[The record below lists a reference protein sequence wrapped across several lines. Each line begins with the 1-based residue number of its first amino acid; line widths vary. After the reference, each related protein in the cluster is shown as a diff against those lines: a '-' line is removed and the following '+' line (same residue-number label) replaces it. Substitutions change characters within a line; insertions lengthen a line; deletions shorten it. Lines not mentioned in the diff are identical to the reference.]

1 MKKQMGYALLLIIS
15 VSALAAQQITR
26 FAVVDTAQVYNTFF
40 RDSTAVRNYEAKKL
54 EYQNEIN
61 RLTEELRTLQ
71 LNKLELEKAGDMT
84 AAVKLETEISRRA
97 GFLTEYTKAKNVELD
112 TLKKKL
118 NSDDEFYIAFYDA
131 IGRVAES
138 DGYSLVL
145 SLQDANAVLWYSPT
159 VNITEKVITRNLIE
173 MGRIARISKLAE
185 RIYGREVTAA
195 ERAGLAFLGDVS
207 DTLTVVD
214 ESDKYHSALGIK
226 SYGDEKSIKKK
237 VDAISKKRRS
247 PQLST
252 LSTKNSPATNT
263 LLISKL
269 LPALANSSL
278 PSVAS
283 GASPNGLPST
293 PRTSA
298 TKSSL
303 SSKNTKSLC
312 TSATSPVPSPAP
324 LSAAKTSPSKPST
337 TSSSKTPAS
346 SSSAAASTPSTL
358 GATPKAQ

>member
-159 VNITEKVITRNLIE
+159 VNITEKVITRL
-173 MGRIARISKLAE
+173 
-185 RIYGREVTAA
+185 
-195 ERAGLAFLGDVS
+195 
-207 DTLTVVD
+207 
-214 ESDKYHSALGIK
+214 
-226 SYGDEKSIKKK
+226 
-237 VDAISKKRRS
+237 RS
-247 PQLST
+247 S
-252 LSTKNSPATNT
+252 
-263 LLISKL
+263 
-269 LPALANSSL
+269 
-278 PSVAS
+278 
-283 GASPNGLPST
+283 
-293 PRTSA
+293 R
-298 TKSSL
+298 
-303 SSKNTKSLC
+303 
-312 TSATSPVPSPAP
+312 
-324 LSAAKTSPSKPST
+324 
-337 TSSSKTPAS
+337 
-346 SSSAAASTPSTL
+346 
-358 GATPKAQ
+358 